1 MQDLTLVGVHDDG
14 EHLVLSGADGQRFRV
29 RVDEPLRAAVRRD
42 RARLGQ
48 LQIEMDGRMRP
59 RDIQARIRAGH
70 TAQEVADEAGLPL
83 EHVERFEGPVLAERE
98 FVSRQ
103 ARGVR
108 VRRPG
113 AGTQP
118 TLGELVSERLARRE
132 VEDDAAVWD
141 AFRRDD
147 GQWVVTL
154 TFPAGGRTR
163 AGSWT
168 FDPQLR
174 HVSPLDDEARWL
186 TEDDAPE
193 PGVLPPGARRL
204 APVPDPLRPTRATT
218 RDVVYDVESDGAVRP
233 GGDADAPERAERGS
247 EPRTAEAR
255 TAEQRPAEPRQV
267 DVRSP
272 ERTSDARRPEPRRT
286 EPREP
291 DLRDAPV
298 RESRPDREPAARTG
312 TSTLDLLDSLR
323 ERRGRRQRL
332 EDGTETTPDTD
343 DPVEAFLARADEL
356 GEPPAAHPP
365 RSRPELAG
373 DAEVLRLPDADP
385 DRPDDEEPGAL
396 PEPVSSRDEPLP
408 KAAGAGTAGAGSRKN
423 RRASVPSWDDIV
435 FGSRRE

>member
-29 RVDEPLRAAVRRD
+29 RVDESLRAAVRRD

-48 LQIEMDGRMRP
+48 LQIELDGRLRP
-59 RDIQARIRAGH
+59 KDIQARIRAGH
-70 TAQEVADEAGLPL
+70 SAEEVAEEAGLPL
-83 EHVERFEGPVLAERE
+83 EHVRRFEGPVLAERE

-113 AGTQP
+113 TGTQP
-118 TLGELVSERLARRE
+118 TLGELVGERLARRD

-154 TFPAGGRTR
+154 TFPAGGRGRLAT
-163 AGSWT
+163 WT

-174 HVSPLDDEARWL
+174 HVTPLDDESRWL
-186 TEDDAPE
+186 TEDEQPDPAA
-193 PGVLPPGARRL
+193 LPPGARRL
-204 APVPDPLRPTRATT
+204 SPVPDPLRPGRPG
-218 RDVVYDVESDGAVRP
+218 RDVVFDVESDGAVRP
-233 GGDADAPERAERGS
+233 ADEGGAEDGPRRAEASRAESPLPGS
-247 EPRTAEAR
+247 A
-255 TAEQRPAEPRQV
+255 
-267 DVRSP
+267 
-272 ERTSDARRPEPRRT
+272 
-286 EPREP
+286 
-291 DLRDAPV
+291 AP
-298 RESRPDREPAARTG
+298 
-312 TSTLDLLDSLR
+312 STVDLLDNLR
-323 ERRGRRQRL
+323 ERRGRRQRPL
-332 EDGTETTPDTD
+332 VDEEADLPAAD
-343 DPVEAFLARADEL
+343 DPVEALLARAEEL

-373 DAEVLRLPDADP
+373 DAEVLRLPDADAL
-385 DRPDDEEPGAL
+385 DEVAADAAPGTAPGAADD
-396 PEPVSSRDEPLP
+396 PQEHPLP
-408 KAAGAGTAGAGSRKN
+408 KAAGASNERPGARKN

>member
-1 MQDLTLVGVHDDG
+1 
-14 EHLVLSGADGQRFRV
+14 VLSGADGQRFRV

-174 HVSPLDDEARWL
+174 HVAPLDDEARWL

-204 APVPDPLRPTRATT
+204 APVPDPLRPGRTPTREA
-218 RDVVYDVESDGAVRP
+218 VFDVESDGAVRP
-233 GGDADAPERAERGS
+233 AEPDVRDVHDVR
-247 EPRTAEAR
+247 EPRTADARATEPRTADAR
-255 TAEQRPAEPRQV
+255 TAETRAA
-267 DVRSP
+267 
-272 ERTSDARRPEPRRT
+272 DARTADARTPEARREGRR

-298 RESRPDREPAARTG
+298 RAERPEREP
-312 TSTLDLLDSLR
+312 STLDLLDTLR
-323 ERRGRRQRL
+323 ERRGRRQRPVMD
-332 EDGTETTPDTD
+332 EADEAEAAE
-343 DPVEAFLARADEL
+343 DPVEALLARADEL

-365 RSRPELAG
+365 RSRPELAS
-373 DAEVLRLPDADP
+373 DAEVLHLPDDPGPAD
-385 DRPDDEEPGAL
+385 EPAQ
-396 PEPVSSRDEPLP
+396 EPVDEPLP
-408 KAAGAGTAGAGSRKN
+408 KAAGASNERAARKN

>member
-1 MQDLTLVGVHDDG
+1 MQDLTLVGVGDDG

-48 LQIEMDGRMRP
+48 LQNEMDGRMRP
-59 RDIQARIRAGH
+59 RDIQARIRAGRS
-70 TAQEVADEAGLPL
+70 AQDVAEEAGLPV
-83 EHVERFEGPVLAERE
+83 EHVQRFEGPVLAERE

-103 ARGVR
+103 ARVVR

-113 AGTQP
+113 AGSQP
-118 TLGELVSERLARRE
+118 TLGELVSERLARRD

-141 AFRRDD
+141 SYRRDD

-163 AGSWT
+163 TAGWT

-204 APVPDPLRPTRATT
+204 APVPDPLRPARGATREA
-218 RDVVYDVESDGAVRP
+218 VFDVESDGAVRA
-233 GGDADAPERAERGS
+233 ADPEADVRDVREAR
-247 EPRTAEAR
+247 PAEAR
-255 TAEQRPAEPRQV
+255 TET
-267 DVRSP
+267 
-272 ERTSDARRPEPRRT
+272 RTETRTEPRREGRR

-298 RESRPDREPAARTG
+298 RSERGAERPERADA
-312 TSTLDLLDSLR
+312 STLDLLDTLR
-323 ERRGRRQRL
+323 ERRGRRQRPVMD
-332 EDGTETTPDTD
+332 EADEAEAAD

-365 RSRPELAG
+365 RSRPELAA
-373 DAEVLRLPDADP
+373 DAEVLRLPDEAPDEPAEPAAD
-385 DRPDDEEPGAL
+385 EH
-396 PEPVSSRDEPLP
+396 EPLP
-408 KAAGAGTAGAGSRKN
+408 KAAGAANDRGARKN

>member
-1 MQDLTLVGVHDDG
+1 MQDLTLVGVGDDG

-59 RDIQARIRAGH
+59 RDIQARIRAGR
-70 TAQEVADEAGLPL
+70 TAQDVADEAGLPI
-83 EHVERFEGPVLAERE
+83 EHVRRFEGPVLAERE
-98 FVSRQ
+98 FVARQ
-103 ARGVR
+103 ARVVR
-108 VRRPG
+108 VRRSG

-132 VEDDAAVWD
+132 VEDEAAVWD
-141 AFRRDD
+141 SLRRDD

-163 AGSWT
+163 TASWT

-204 APVPDPLRPTRATT
+204 APVPDPLRPTRTAT
-218 RDVVYDVESDGAVRP
+218 REAVYDVESDGGVRP
-233 GGDADAPERAERGS
+233 ADSG
-247 EPRTAEAR
+247 
-255 TAEQRPAEPRQV
+255 AEPREVSARAEQ
-267 DVRSP
+267 
-272 ERTSDARRPEPRRT
+272 ARREGRR

-298 RESRPDREPAARTG
+298 RTDARPEVRTEVRTEVQPRTEAKPERDG
-312 TSTLDLLDSLR
+312 STLDLLDTLR
-323 ERRGRRQRL
+323 ERRGRRQKPIL
-332 EDGTETTPDTD
+332 DEDDEAEAAD

-373 DAEVLRLPDADP
+373 DAEVLRLPDADGAAE
-385 DRPDDEEPGAL
+385 PDDVPAVTDAPAAEHEE
-396 PEPVSSRDEPLP
+396 VLP
-408 KAAGAGTAGAGSRKN
+408 KAAGASNERAGRKN